1 MQLIRQIHYTGNE
14 HPRRAPRHL
23 AIAQSKSR
31 DGGCQGANRS
41 DDTPAGFCQCCIS
54 IVAGVT
60 TRHAPHAADQLCSC
74 LRLSSVYCGRHEV
87 VIYVLKRGNGRLNSE
102 FGAAS

>member
-1 MQLIRQIHYTGNE
+1 MYPQ
-14 HPRRAPRHL
+14 RAARTRPL
-23 AIAQSKSR
+23 PKEPKSG
-31 DGGCQGANRS
+31 DGGCQGANRP

-60 TRHAPHAADQLCSC
+60 TRRAPHAADQLCSC
-74 LRLSSVYCGRHEV
+74 LRLSSVYCGRHQV
-87 VIYVLKRGNGRLNSE
+87 GICMLTPGNGLLNSE